1 MSTHLLRL
9 RQVFVRGLELRA
21 RLGVHAHEKAAPQR
35 ILVHVELAVEDE
47 SAAVG
52 IGPDDLARVVDYE
65 RVVQAARDA
74 VARGHVMLVETLAE
88 TIAAAA
94 LVDPRVRLA
103 RVSIEKP
110 DAFPDIQSV
119 GVTIERTRG

>member
-1 MSTHLLRL
+1 MSAHPLRL
-9 RQVFVRGLELRA
+9 RQVFIRGLQLQA

-35 ILVHVELAVEDE
+35 ILLHVELAVEDE

-65 RVVQAARDA
+65 RVVDAARSA

-88 TIAAAA
+88 TVAAAA
-94 LVDPRVRLA
+94 LVDPRVKLA

-110 DAFPDIQSV
+110 DAFPDVASV
-119 GVTIERTRG
+119 GVTIERTRL

>member
-1 MSTHLLRL
+1 MSAHPLRL
-9 RQVFVRGLELRA
+9 RQVFIRGLELQA
-21 RLGVHAHEKAAPQR
+21 HLGVHAHEKAAAQR

-52 IGPDDLARVVDYE
+52 VGPDDLSRVVDYE

-88 TIAAAA
+88 SVAAAA
-94 LVDPRVRLA
+94 LVDPRVRQA
-103 RVSIEKP
+103 RVCIEKP
-110 DAFPDIQSV
+110 DAFPDIASV
-119 GVTIERTRG
+119 GVTIERSRN